1 MAVTRQ
7 NSTQVGRSK
16 SVPPEMNAVSE
27 DGGRVRI
34 KAFDFTQSGAGDAN
48 SIAVLA
54 KLPGGRVR
62 VLRAHVKH
70 SALGAA
76 RVATLGHG
84 AYKDATNATVAED
97 VDALVATAQDLA
109 AAGTKT
115 MEINT
120 VLDNRAGVDL
130 ILQVTGGTIPDGATL
145 NGYVEYVVD

>member
-7 NSTQVGRSK
+7 NSTQVGRNK
-16 SVPPEMNAVSE
+16 AVPPEMNSVSE

-34 KAFDFTQSGAGDAN
+34 KAFDFAQSGAGDAN

-54 KLPGGRVR
+54 KMPAGRVR
-62 VLRAHVKH
+62 VLRAYVKH

-76 RVATLGHG
+76 RVATLGNG
-84 AYKDATNATVAED
+84 AYKNATNATVAED
-97 VDALVATAQDLA
+97 VDAFSGNLDVAA
-109 AAGTKT
+109 AAGKT
-115 MEINT
+115 VEINA
-120 VLDNRAGVDL
+120 VVDSRAGWDF

>member
-34 KAFDFTQSGAGDAN
+34 KAFDFAQAGAGDAN
-48 SIAVLA
+48 SIALLA

-62 VLRAHVKH
+62 VLRAYVKH

-76 RVATLGHG
+76 RVGTLGHG

-97 VDALVATAQDLA
+97 TDALSGNLDLA
-109 AAGTKT
+109 AAGAKT
-115 MEINT
+115 VEINT
-120 VLDNRAGVDL
+120 VLDNRAGVDFL
-130 ILQVTGGTIPDGATL
+130 LQVTGGTIPDGATL